1 MVSIAQPLYIL
12 PTNPSVKWLATQER
26 NLNRE
31 LPYPD
36 AAAETPEEYVSR
48 TYLQFLWLPQS
59 IMPLQFLIRA
69 LMRVSA
75 TAASPSPSPSEAE
88 ASAPSPAA
96 HPLHSLLKPILLTS
110 RAASQKYQTRI
121 RRLLLEENEPADPEE
136 EYMWYAYHKDKIG
149 SDDQQEHGQDQTQEA
164 EYEAHERLKNSWL
177 EKFER
182 REVQIQI
189 LLHLLLLSLP
199 GERAAAPA
207 LAEADSL
214 PLPPSLSPSKPK
226 RRKRKERE
234 RERAEE
240 PPLPPL
246 EERLESY
253 MDKMAMWQLMQSVDS
268 SLDRGQAT
276 NGSKGKEKATD
287 GRDWMQAFCED
298 VVEPLFKEKLP
309 ELCALFRSKLFP
321 DAGNSDSDSLLLS
334 PPLSPKPPTKRA
346 KSSAATTGSSKGTS
360 SATAAKG
367 NGKDKG
373 KETDLR
379 SRSRS
384 LSMSL
389 EQEKRERSRSL
400 SIGPN
405 GLRKRA
411 TMFEVT
417 MTTKFSKA
425 RAAAKKAELE
435 RTASIPA
442 PGPSLSRTQSQRS
455 TAGEGEGDRS
465 TKATTAAKAAS
476 MGSVLVAATP
486 VKPKRT
492 LTRNMKSQ
500 SQSQSQSQS
509 LARIP
514 ALFANA
520 TAGKSASSSSRTQSQ
535 LQVANSSELSR
546 VDSLNIDTDDD
557 DDDADH
563 LATPTKARRQRTHS
577 VVTEDGE
584 GDEWKLRDSSPDLLT
599 LGAAGSQEWFSSGD
613 EGPPV
618 SSSPADLGGF
628 GDAHTPVRAGSAR
641 ARILVGETPTKPR

>member
-1 MVSIAQPLYIL
+1 
-12 PTNPSVKWLATQER
+12 
-26 NLNRE
+26 
-31 LPYPD
+31 
-36 AAAETPEEYVSR
+36 
-48 TYLQFLWLPQS
+48 
-59 IMPLQFLIRA
+59 MPLHFLIPA
-69 LMRVSA
+69 LLRVSA
-75 TAASPSPSPSEAE
+75 TAQLPSPRPAE
-88 ASAPSPAA
+88 ASTSSPAA

-110 RAASQKYQTRI
+110 RAASQKYHARI
-121 RRLLLEENEPADPEE
+121 RRLLLEENEPADSEE
-136 EYMWYAYHKDKIG
+136 EYLWYAYHKDKIG
-149 SDDQQEHGQDQTQEA
+149 GEDEQDGGQNQATDKDA
-164 EYEAHERLKNSWL
+164 EYASHERLKNSWL

-207 LAEADSL
+207 PAEAESL
-214 PLPPSLSPSKPK
+214 PLPPSLSPKKPK
-226 RRKRKERE
+226 KRKRKERE
-234 RERAEE
+234 RGRAEE
-240 PPLPPL
+240 PPPPPL
-246 EERLESY
+246 EELLESY

-268 SLDRGQAT
+268 SLDRGQARKS
-276 NGSKGKEKATD
+276 GKGKEKAQD
-287 GRDWMQAFCED
+287 DRDWMQAFCED

-321 DAGNSDSDSLLLS
+321 DPDNSDMDSLLLS
-334 PPLSPKPPTKRA
+334 PQLSPKPTAKRL
-346 KSSAATTGSSKGTS
+346 KSSSTATTGSSRSTS

-367 NGKDKG
+367 NGKEKG
-373 KETDLR
+373 KDTDLQR

-384 LSMSL
+384 LSISL

-400 SIGPN
+400 SVGPN

-435 RTASIPA
+435 RTASVPA
-442 PGPSLSRTQSQRS
+442 PGPSLARTQSQR
-455 TAGEGEGDRS
+455 EGGGDKT
-465 TKATTAAKAAS
+465 TKANTATKAAS

-486 VKPKRT
+486 VKPRRT
-492 LTRNMKSQ
+492 LTQNMRTQ
-500 SQSQSQSQS
+500 SQSQ
-509 LARIP
+509 ARIP

-520 TAGKSASSSSRTQSQ
+520 VAGASRPSGSRTQSQ
-535 LQVANSSELSR
+535 LQVASSSKLGR

-557 DDDADH
+557 DDDDMDQ
-563 LATPTKARRQRTHS
+563 LATPTKARRQRTLS
-577 VVTEDGE
+577 NVTEDGE
-584 GDEWKLRDSSPDLLT
+584 GDEWKLRDSSPDRLT

-628 GDAHTPVRAGSAR
+628 GGAHTTPVRAGSAR
-641 ARILVGETPTKPR
+641 GRILVSETPTKPR